1 MIHLTHLPFTANTGG
16 TANLAMIVTG
26 TYSNDKTKNLVSTEY
41 TPSWALGSIS
51 PSTSAISIADLTGVL
66 TIASSITPGDYT
78 DPVVAKATSG
88 DISTTATK
96 NISVKAV
103 ANSNGESSGGGCS
116 TGLGILALF
125 TFVTFVTFGRSMM
138 G

>member
-1 MIHLTHLPFTANTGG
+1 
-16 TANLAMIVTG
+16 MIVTG

-51 PSTSAISIADLTGVL
+51 PSTSAISIADLTGIL
-66 TIASSITPGDYT
+66 TIASSITSGDYT
-78 DPVVAKATSG
+78 VPVVAKATSG
-88 DISTTATK
+88 DISATATK
-96 NISVKAV
+96 NISVRVV
-103 ANSNGESSGGGCS
+103 ANNFNNSNGESSGGGCS